1 MMASYS
7 APTINTVS
15 VRRSGSC
22 DVKQNRVTS
31 PDMKTRRIVTRC
43 VAPPRYATPVIPATT
58 VIRHQV
64 ENVVMD
70 NDKKLLLETLK
81 ESLSTIREAL
91 GSTGHDT
98 SIRDLNESSTQ
109 LTLFDHDLDMSSS
122 CTPRQHLGPVRKISA
137 QGPREFSDTVS
148 CSTRSTTSESELS
161 RIGSEFSGKKAS
173 GSFLPGGPTGSR
185 KHGELHDA
193 VAVRDW
199 LAERMKDTEQE
210 NASLKLAKEE
220 LSRRLEVVLAD
231 FASLGE
237 EHRELQQ
244 ERTDLQADLQEL
256 RARQASL
263 EDIVGA
269 RQAELSSTEAQHSV
283 LQLELLQA
291 HEANAA
297 LQAELAQVKESLRV
311 QMSENERL
319 AESVDTIGH
328 IQTSLDRAQQ
338 ELRARSDEVT
348 SLSQTKREMEMALRS
363 YHEHAGTSDG
373 HLLGLV
379 AELEVKV
386 DNLSKAVEH
395 RTSELQEQQH
405 TNRDIQD
412 LNETLNSQLLDAELR
427 RIELHSSIRDWR
439 DGVRVFC
446 RVRQVLESEL
456 DHEVMAV
463 NGQTVSLRQGADT
476 HAFSF
481 DRVFGVSASQET
493 LYGEVTGLVQSALD
507 GYVACIFAYGQTGA
521 GKTYTMQGT
530 PEAQGLIPRSLEAV
544 FQTSQD
550 MRLRGWQ
557 WSVQVSIMEVY
568 NETLR
573 DLLDSSG
580 AVGTGMHN
588 IVPDAEWGHVVTGM
602 IWAQVA
608 SVGELTGLMEK
619 AARRRS
625 TGSTNLNASSSRSHM
640 VVSLFLR
647 GENEALGKTTHGVLH
662 LVDLAGSERLD
673 KSGVAGD
680 RLKETLNIN
689 KSLSSLASVFA
700 ARSQGSTH
708 IPFRN
713 SKLTH
718 LLEPCL
724 SGRGKTLML
733 VHVKANQSSS
743 PESLCSL
750 RFAKLVSQCDS
761 TGGSSKGRP
770 PRGGG
775 AQPSVAVAATG
786 NAKARSCSPP
796 VRRPANA
803 IRGSRTGR
811 TRSPGSCL

>member
-7 APTINTVS
+7 APSINTVP

-43 VAPPRYATPVIPATT
+43 VAPPRYTTPVIGGTTT

-64 ENVVMD
+64 EHVMD
-70 NDKKLLLETLK
+70 NDKKVLLETLK

-109 LTLFDHDLDMSSS
+109 LTLFDGDLDMSST

-161 RIGSEFSGKKAS
+161 RIGSEFSSKKAS
-173 GSFLPGGPTGSR
+173 GSFLPGGGAGR

-210 NASLKLAKEE
+210 NASLKLSKEE
-220 LSRRLEVVLAD
+220 LNRRLEGLLAEL
-231 FASLGE
+231 ASMGE
-237 EHRELQQ
+237 ENRELQQ
-244 ERTDLQADLQEL
+244 EKTELRADLQEL
-256 RARQASL
+256 GARQASL
-263 EDIVGA
+263 EDIAGA
-269 RQAELSSTEAQHSV
+269 RQAELSNSEAEHNA
-283 LQLELLQA
+283 LQMELVRA
-291 HEANAA
+291 HEANGA
-297 LQAELAQVKESLRV
+297 LHAELAQAKEALRV
-311 QMSENERL
+311 QMAESERL

-328 IQTSLDRAQQ
+328 IQTSLDKTQQ
-338 ELRARSDEVT
+338 ELRARSDEVA
-348 SLSQTKREMEMALRS
+348 SLSQSKREMEMALRS

-386 DNLSKAVEH
+386 DNLTKSVEH
-395 RTSELQEQQH
+395 RTAELQEAQH
-405 TNRDIQD
+405 TNADMQD
-412 LNETLNSQLLDAELR
+412 MNETLSSQLLDAEMR
-427 RIELHSSIRDWR
+427 RIEMHSSIRDWR

-446 RVRQVLESEL
+446 RVRQVLEAEH
-456 DHEVMAV
+456 DHEVVAV
-463 NGQTVSLRQGADT
+463 NGHTVSLRQSADM
-476 HAFSF
+476 HNFSF
-481 DRVFGVSASQET
+481 DRVFDVAADQET

-530 PEAQGLIPRSLEAV
+530 PETPGLIPRSLEAV
-544 FQTSQD
+544 FQASED
-550 MRLRGWQ
+550 MRMRGWQ

-568 NETLR
+568 NETLQ
-573 DLLDSSG
+573 DLLDSGSASAKG
-580 AVGTGMHN
+580 AVVHS

-689 KSLSSLASVFA
+689 KSLSSLAGVFA
-700 ARSQGSTH
+700 ARSSGSTH

-743 PESLCSL
+743 AESLCSL
-750 RFAKLVSQCDS
+750 RFAKLVSQCDPS
-761 TGGSSKGRP
+761 GGAKGR
-770 PRGGG
+770 RG
-775 AQPSVAVAATG
+775 AAVQPSGAVAG

-796 VRRPANA
+796 ACGKRAANA